1 MDPRQWL
8 VYKSGLSL
16 LVARRF
22 PGAGIGLGAIL
33 RDLVPYAAALG
44 LLLSLRQSGIT
55 ERVNLLAY
63 DLAVQLRPAPSGA
76 STAVRII
83 GINEAD
89 LNRYGPLI
97 ADQQL
102 ADAVERLDRFGVR
115 AIGLDL
121 FCERPVGAGWRR
133 LRRLARTN
141 PRLVSIYF
149 ELDGKRAIPGT
160 PPDRQAYADLYTDP
174 QDGLVRRD
182 LLHVSGGHRQ
192 GKVSLPMRLLQIA
205 TGSNQLLRRLEQQ
218 PTSLAGLE
226 EGSGGYLPE
235 AAVSAPGYLQQML
248 AYHQPGSFPSWN
260 LGKLLG
266 NQLSPEQV
274 QQLRGSI
281 VLIGMVAPS
290 SKDNFTVPFSH
301 WRQGERQ
308 FQIPGVE
315 IHAHRLAALLALA
328 AGQQLGIQAA
338 PAAVNVLLLLLAIG
352 AGVISGEA
360 VPSLRRSLGLVAA
373 TLLLAVG
380 ATAALL
386 AMGVWLDAALPL
398 ATFALLAAAAWSRR
412 AGQQQIKGLLLE
424 REGKHVRSL
433 FDRFVSKQVV
443 GELLENSN
451 PPPEHPPANQPPP
464 DQPPQAM
471 ELRKVTVLMSDLRGF
486 SLLSQNHHPSI
497 MVRILN
503 IYLAVVFDVIE
514 EYGGTIDEVLG
525 DSILVIFGAP
535 LVREDHAESAIACAL
550 AMQLAM
556 EMVNQTNADQGLPL
570 IEMGIGLCTG
580 DVVAGTIGSR
590 LRAKYGVVG
599 AAVNLAARIEA
610 LTIGGEVLA
619 SQSTVNAVAAPLR
632 IDAEYQVEVKGS
644 SEPLQVVSIGS
655 ISGTHNLALPIAS
668 STPYTLEQSIEIS
681 YCLIKENQREGSP
694 QPALVTQLAERECW
708 IVLPAGH
715 LKPFD
720 NLVLSFP
727 GIGGDA
733 YGKVREQLNGNF
745 HIMFSVMPTE
755 LKQLICSL
763 RPADAQGLEPV
774 DDQS

>member
-1 MDPRQWL
+1 
-8 VYKSGLSL
+8 
-16 LVARRF
+16 VARRF
-22 PGAGIGLGAIL
+22 PGAGLRLGPIL
-33 RDLVPYAAALG
+33 RDLVPYAAAIG
-44 LLLSLRQSGIT
+44 LLLTLRQSGIT

-97 ADQQL
+97 TDQQL

-121 FCERPVGAGWRR
+121 FCGQPVGAGWRR

-149 ELDGKRAIPGT
+149 ELDGKQAIPGT
-160 PPDRQAYADLYTDP
+160 PLDRQAYADLYTDP

-182 LLHVSGGHRQ
+182 LLHVSGGRQ
-192 GKVSLPMRLLQIA
+192 QSKVSLPMRLLQIA
-205 TGSNQLLRRLEQQ
+205 TGSNQLLRRLDQQ
-218 PTSLAGLE
+218 PTSLTGLGK
-226 EGSGGYLPE
+226 GSGGYLPE

-248 AYHQPGSFPSWN
+248 PYHQPGSFPSWN
-260 LGKLLG
+260 LASLLG
-266 NQLSPEQV
+266 NQLSPEQI

-281 VLIGMVAPS
+281 VLIGVVAPS
-290 SKDNFTVPFSH
+290 SKDNFAVPFSH

-328 AGQQLGIQAA
+328 AGRQLGIQAA
-338 PAAVNVLLLLLAIG
+338 PAPVNGLLLLLAIG

-380 ATAALL
+380 ATAGLL
-386 AMGVWLDAALPL
+386 ALGVWLDAALPL

-412 AGQQQIKGLLLE
+412 AGHQQIKGLLLE
-424 REGKHVRSL
+424 REGKHVRSM

-451 PPPEHPPANQPPP
+451 PPPDHPRADQPPP
-464 DQPPQAM
+464 EHPRADHPQQAM
-471 ELRKVTVLMSDLRGF
+471 ELRNVTILMSDLRGF
-486 SLLSQNHHPSI
+486 SLISHNHHPSI

-503 IYLAVVFDVIE
+503 IYLAVMFDVIE

-525 DSILVIFGAP
+525 DAILVIFGAP
-535 LVREDHAESAIACAL
+535 LVREDHAEAAIGCAL
-550 AMQLAM
+550 AMQIAM
-556 EMVNQTNADQGLPL
+556 EIVNQTNADQGLPL

-655 ISGTHNLALPIAS
+655 IAGTHNLALPIAS
-668 STPYTLEQSIEIS
+668 SNPHTLEQAIEIS
-681 YCLIKENQREGSP
+681 YCLIKEKQWEGSP
-694 QPALVTQLAERECW
+694 RPALVTQLAERECW

-715 LKPFD
+715 LEPFD

-733 YGKVREQLNGNF
+733 YGKVREQLNGSF
-745 HIMFSVMPTE
+745 RITFSVMPTE

-763 RPADAQGLEPV
+763 G
-774 DDQS
+774 SS